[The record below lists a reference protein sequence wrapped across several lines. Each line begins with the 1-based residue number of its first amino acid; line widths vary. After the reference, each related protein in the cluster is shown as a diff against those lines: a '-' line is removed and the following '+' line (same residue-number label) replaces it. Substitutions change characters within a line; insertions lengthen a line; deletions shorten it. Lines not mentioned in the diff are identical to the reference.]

1 MGHIKLSQ
9 VNQIKVFKSAE
20 EVHTEEW
27 NPEKT
32 PRKSTLRNQ
41 PVKTQNESEQNAVPL
56 Q

>member
-9 VNQIKVFKSAE
+9 VNQIKVFKSTE

-41 PVKTQNESEQNAVPL
+41 AVKNDSEENA
-56 Q
+56 